1 MGEYCFPEAPG
12 QWALAQISRDAL
24 ETYRAMKFE
33 AWRKMLLEPT
43 CEAQFRRMLQ
53 IGMLT
58 QLFDPHVFPT
68 PEAFK
73 HMYQVT
79 DEKTGKLIQLPHP
92 VASLRIWNASEQKYD
107 TIDPHL
113 KGAPPLDEKDKWWQ
127 SFMTELAAKHGED
140 YIKGLMEGK

>member
-1 MGEYCFPEAPG
+1 MG
-12 QWALAQISRDAL
+12 AQISRDAL

-68 PEAFK
+68 PERFQS
-73 HMYQVT
+73 MYQVT

-92 VASLRIWNASEQKYD
+92 VAALRVWNVADQAYED
-107 TIDPHL
+107 IDPHL
-113 KGAPPLDEKDKWWQ
+113 TGAPPMEQKDQWWNE
-127 SFMTELAAKHGED
+127 FLASLSAQHGED
-140 YIKGLMEGK
+140 